1 MCIRDSR
8 ARARARRARRP
19 SGRKLRPALSRFA
32 QVIAHALTGN
42 DVLERFK
49 FDGNSPGRIAAA
61 AFIACVRKNSRGEG
75 AAPLDVTMKN
85 CDTQCLF
92 QFPSG
97 MKLFDPLEP
106 AGEWVGDEALHLER
120 PYDRMVAEELLRLA
134 TVRESAEFTLSLIH
148 I

>member
-1 MCIRDSR
+1 M
-8 ARARARRARRP
+8 
-19 SGRKLRPALSRFA
+19 
-32 QVIAHALTGN
+32 
-42 DVLERFK
+42 LERFK

-134 TVRESAEFTLSLIH
+134 TVRESAEFTKLEWKESASSAKQAYHLARRGAL
-148 I
+148 